1 MDEDQVNEEQ
11 GNDPERQ
18 EVTFKQPE
26 QDETPSRGMF
36 SAVRRADPVNLYT
49 FLGKQ
54 NDDVNERITV
64 LESNLGSLRR
74 DFNQEQ
80 SASQTRDI
88 ANLTRIN
95 SSLLTLEQGLK
106 VVSDKL
112 ELSAQLEK
120 IRDANNLKREQQ
132 LAEQQLRAGKESLV
146 EKRMQTALAAPL
158 QKIGG
163 KARSILGGLLK
174 FFNTILLGIIG
185 TRGIQVISALISG
198 NTEKIEEIKGKILKE
213 LGIASGI
220 FLAIN
225 GGLAIALRSVVRLT
239 AFIGRVAFT
248 NLLARPIRRI
258 FDLASRGAFLR
269 GTTGGRTVVPPPVQG
284 PVQGGKNRTAQTLTQ
299 SNVSRFRAPSL
310 ISGGI
315 SGFVRFL
322 DTGSVPQ
329 SLTEGSLAA
338 IFTRISLG
346 IAKKNPY
353 AQVGLTL
360 LSVFGAQSITDAV
373 FQPQQFS
380 NFANQVQ
387 DRQLQLRN
395 KNNVVVVEDET
406 DETNIGGSLPS
417 GDASSLLV
425 VSSSNIDNP
434 YLANSYIQY
443 NIML

>member
-54 NDDVNERITV
+54 NDEVNERITV

-80 SASQTRDI
+80 FASQTRDI
-88 ANLTRIN
+88 ANLTRIF

-146 EKRMQTALAAPL
+146 EKRMPTALAAPL

-185 TRGIQVISALISG
+185 TRGIQVISALLSG

-213 LGIASGI
+213 LGVASGI

-248 NLLARPIRRI
+248 NLLARPLRRI

-269 GTTGGRTVVPPPVQG
+269 GTTGGRTVVPPTTTVQR
-284 PVQGGKNRTAQTLTQ
+284 GKNRIEQTLTQ

-315 SGFVRFL
+315 SGFTRFL
-322 DTGSVPQ
+322 ETGSLPQ
-329 SLTEGSLAA
+329 ALTEGSLAA
-338 IFTRISLG
+338 IFTNLSLA

-406 DETNIGGSLPS
+406 DETNIGGSLPV

-425 VSSSNIDNP
+425 LSSSNLDNP
-434 YLANSYIQY
+434 YLTNSYIQY

>member
-11 GNDPERQ
+11 GNEPERQ
-18 EVTFKQPE
+18 EVTFTEASDQSE
-26 QDETPSRGMF
+26 GTAAEVF
-36 SAVRRADPVNLYT
+36 SAVRRDRVNLYS

-54 NDDVNERITV
+54 NTDVNERITT
-64 LESNLGSLRR
+64 LQRRISFTERNLQQSNTN
-74 DFNQEQ
+74 F
-80 SASQTRDI
+80 
-88 ANLTRIN
+88 LTNIN
-95 SSLLTLEQGLK
+95 SINTALLTLEQGLK

-112 ELSAQLEK
+112 EVSAQLEK

-185 TRGIQVISALISG
+185 TRGIQVISALLSG

-225 GGLAIALRSVVRLT
+225 GGLAIALRSVIRLT

-248 NLLARPIRRI
+248 NLLARPLRRI

-269 GTTGGRTVVPPPVQG
+269 GTTGGRTVVPPTTTVQR
-284 PVQGGKNRTAQTLTQ
+284 GKNRIEQTLTQ

-360 LSVFGAQSITDAV
+360 LSVFGAQQITDAI

-380 NFANQVQ
+380 NVANQVQ

-395 KNNVVVVEDET
+395 NNNVVVVEDET
-406 DETNIGGSLPS
+406 DETNIGGSLPV

-425 VSSSNIDNP
+425 LSSSNLDNP
-434 YLANSYIQY
+434 YLTNSYIQY

>member
-11 GNDPERQ
+11 GNEPERQ
-18 EVTFKQPE
+18 EVTFTEASDQSE
-26 QDETPSRGMF
+26 RTAAEVF
-36 SAVRRADPVNLYT
+36 SAVRRDRVNLYS

-54 NDDVNERITV
+54 NTDVNDRITT
-64 LESNLGSLRR
+64 L
-74 DFNQEQ
+74 QK
-80 SASQTRDI
+80 
-88 ANLTRIN
+88 RIN
-95 SSLLTLEQGLK
+95 STERNLQQSNTNFLTNVNSINTALLTLEQGLK

-112 ELSAQLEK
+112 EVSAQLEK

-185 TRGIQVISALISG
+185 TRGIQVISALLSG

-269 GTTGGRTVVPPPVQG
+269 GTTGARTVVPPSVQG
-284 PVQGGKNRTAQTLTQ
+284 SKAKPQQNLIQASQTQ
-299 SNVSRFRAPSL
+299 KRNAGIRQPSL
-310 ISGGI
+310 ITAVVSGV
-315 SGFVRFL
+315 SRYFE
-322 DTGSVPQ
+322 TGSVAQ
-329 SLTEGSLAA
+329 GATEGTLAGLFTAGSLLA
-338 IFTRISLG
+338 TS
-346 IAKKNPY
+346 NPY
-353 AQVGLTL
+353 ARLILTL
-360 LSVFGAQSITDAV
+360 GGIYSAQKITDAV

-425 VSSSNIDNP
+425 VSSSNLDNP
-434 YLANSYIQY
+434 YLANSHIQY

>member
-1 MDEDQVNEEQ
+1 M
-11 GNDPERQ
+11 
-18 EVTFKQPE
+18 
-26 QDETPSRGMF
+26 
-36 SAVRRADPVNLYT
+36 L
-49 FLGKQ
+49 
-54 NDDVNERITV
+54 
-64 LESNLGSLRR
+64 
-74 DFNQEQ
+74 
-80 SASQTRDI
+80 
-88 ANLTRIN
+88 
-95 SSLLTLEQGLK
+95 
-106 VVSDKL
+106 
-112 ELSAQLEK
+112 
-120 IRDANNLKREQQ
+120 
-132 LAEQQLRAGKESLV
+132 
-146 EKRMQTALAAPL
+146 
-158 QKIGG
+158 
-163 KARSILGGLLK
+163 
-174 FFNTILLGIIG
+174 
-185 TRGIQVISALISG
+185 SG

-269 GTTGGRTVVPPPVQG
+269 GTTGGRTVVPPTTTVQT
-284 PVQGGKNRTAQTLTQ
+284 GKNRTGQNLVQGSQAINRGARNASFL
-299 SNVSRFRAPSL
+299 
-310 ISGGI
+310 SGGI
-315 SGFVRFL
+315 SGFSRFL
-322 DTGSVPQ
+322 ETGSLPQ
-329 SLTEGSLAA
+329 ALTEGSLAA
-338 IFTRISLG
+338 IFTRVSLSL
-346 IAKKNPY
+346 ARKNPY

-425 VSSSNIDNP
+425 VSSSNLDNP
-434 YLANSYIQY
+434 YLSNSYIQY
-443 NIML
+443 LSLIHI

>member
-54 NDDVNERITV
+54 NDEVNERITV

-80 SASQTRDI
+80 FASQTRDI
-88 ANLTRIN
+88 ANLTRIF

-185 TRGIQVISALISG
+185 TRGIQVISALLSG

-213 LGIASGI
+213 LGVASGI

-248 NLLARPIRRI
+248 NLLARPLRRI

-269 GTTGGRTVVPPPVQG
+269 GTTGGRTVVPPTTTVQR
-284 PVQGGKNRTAQTLTQ
+284 GKNRIEQTLTQ

-406 DETNIGGSLPS
+406 DETNIGGSLPV

-425 VSSSNIDNP
+425 VSSSNLDNP

>member
-11 GNDPERQ
+11 GNEPERQ
-18 EVTFKQPE
+18 EVTFTEASDQSE
-26 QDETPSRGMF
+26 GTAAEVF
-36 SAVRRADPVNLYT
+36 SAVRRDRVNLYS

-54 NDDVNERITV
+54 NTDVNERITT
-64 LESNLGSLRR
+64 LQKRISFTERNLQQSNTN
-74 DFNQEQ
+74 F
-80 SASQTRDI
+80 
-88 ANLTRIN
+88 LTNIN
-95 SSLLTLEQGLK
+95 SINTALLTLEQGLK

-112 ELSAQLEK
+112 EVSAQLEK

-185 TRGIQVISALISG
+185 TRGIQVISALLSG

-284 PVQGGKNRTAQTLTQ
+284 PVQGGKNRIPQTLTQ

-329 SLTEGSLAA
+329 SLTEGSLAS
-338 IFTRISLG
+338 IFTRVSLSL
-346 IAKKNPY
+346 ARKNPY

-395 KNNVVVVEDET
+395 NNNVVVVEDET
-406 DETNIGGSLPS
+406 DETNTGGSLPS

-425 VSSSNIDNP
+425 VSSSNLDNP

>member
-11 GNDPERQ
+11 GNEPERQ
-18 EVTFKQPE
+18 EVTFTEASDQSE
-26 QDETPSRGMF
+26 RTAAEVF
-36 SAVRRADPVNLYT
+36 SAVRRDRVNLYS

-54 NDDVNERITV
+54 NTDVNDRITT
-64 LESNLGSLRR
+64 LQKRISSTERNLQQSNTN
-74 DFNQEQ
+74 F
-80 SASQTRDI
+80 
-88 ANLTRIN
+88 LTNIN
-95 SSLLTLEQGLK
+95 SINTALLTLEQGLK

-112 ELSAQLEK
+112 EVSAQLEK

-185 TRGIQVISALISG
+185 TRGIQVISALLSG

-269 GTTGGRTVVPPPVQG
+269 GTTGGRTVVPPPTTVQ
-284 PVQGGKNRTAQTLTQ
+284 PGKNRQGQ
-299 SNVSRFRAPSL
+299 SL
-310 ISGGI
+310 IQSSQAINRAARNASFFAGGI
-315 SGFVRFL
+315 SGLTRFAE
-322 DTGSVPQ
+322 TGSFAQ
-329 SLTEGSLAA
+329 ALTEGSIAGTL
-338 IFTRISLG
+338 TRLSLFV
-346 IAKKNPY
+346 ARKNPY
-353 AQVGLTL
+353 AQIGLTL
-360 LSVFGAQSITDAV
+360 LSAFGAQSITDAI

-380 NFANQVQ
+380 NVANQVQ

-425 VSSSNIDNP
+425 VSSSNLDNP
-434 YLANSYIQY
+434 YLSNSYIQY

>member
-11 GNDPERQ
+11 GNEPERQ
-18 EVTFKQPE
+18 EVTFTEASDQSE
-26 QDETPSRGMF
+26 GTAAEVF
-36 SAVRRADPVNLYT
+36 SAVRRDRVNLYS

-54 NDDVNERITV
+54 NTDVNERITT
-64 LESNLGSLRR
+64 LQKRISFTERNLQQSNTN
-74 DFNQEQ
+74 F
-80 SASQTRDI
+80 
-88 ANLTRIN
+88 LTNIN
-95 SSLLTLEQGLK
+95 SINTALLTLEQGLK

-112 ELSAQLEK
+112 EVSAQLEK

-185 TRGIQVISALISG
+185 TRGIQVISALLSG

-269 GTTGGRTVVPPPVQG
+269 GTTGGRTTVPPVQG
-284 PVQGGKNRTAQTLTQ
+284 PVQGSKNRTAQTLTQ
-299 SNVSRFRAPSL
+299 SNVSRLRNASL
-310 ISGGI
+310 LSGGI

-329 SLTEGSLAA
+329 ALTEGSLAA
-338 IFTRISLG
+338 IFTRVSLSL
-346 IAKKNPY
+346 ARKNPY

-395 KNNVVVVEDET
+395 NNNVVVVEDET
-406 DETNIGGSLPS
+406 DETNTGGSLPS

-425 VSSSNIDNP
+425 VSSSNLDNP